1 MENNQNEERF
11 NQAQAPDASVSGVFG
26 HSWEILKRKF
36 PELLLI
42 VLVQILFSMPFGFG
56 SMFFPGHYRIIHQRH
71 VQLCLWHTGDDA
83 GELRILLGVSESGE
97 GRAFQGGLICFF
109 VGIFPAGIWI
119 SLAFAAIYMV
129 VSAEAKQQPV
139 I

>member
-56 SMFFPGHYRIIHQRH
+56 SMFFPGHYMGSFTNGMFSFVYGILVMMPVSYGSSWVFLKAVR
-71 VQLCLWHTGDDA
+71 
-83 GELRILLGVSESGE
+83 GEPFR
-97 GRAFQGGLICFF
+97 
-109 VGIFPAGIWI
+109 VG
-119 SLAFAAIYMV
+119 
-129 VSAEAKQQPV
+129 
-139 I
+139 